1 MVRLSL
7 YEISQ
12 QILLRISPLNY
23 YFSEIRNSNS
33 FQYILLF
40 NLLGILKKLE
50 EKMNLLLKSQN
61 SKAIFTLVASGII
74 VLALF
79 SMKHNH
85 LSMDVIDILNRAGI
99 IAPSWLVSAITA
111 TGSVLAII
119 TVLGSL
125 GAGLPLAVLEQL
137 AGASTAAA

>member
-1 MVRLSL
+1 
-7 YEISQ
+7 
-12 QILLRISPLNY
+12 
-23 YFSEIRNSNS
+23 
-33 FQYILLF
+33 
-40 NLLGILKKLE
+40 
-50 EKMNLLLKSQN
+50 MNLLLKSQN

-111 TGSVLAII
+111 TSSVLAII

-125 GAGLPLAVLEQL
+125 GAALPLAVLEQL